1 MIFSSKATPQRRSA
15 GAGALAKVLGAL
27 CLGLLASCGGG
38 TSQVDPFRPQ
48 RLLVFGDDSSTITQ
62 TGRKYNV
69 NGLNALNV
77 VDCSAEPIWVQS
89 IATVYGLAFAE
100 CNPTFIE
107 TKAVMRAVVG
117 ARVADVTAQVEAQVA
132 AGGFRDKDLA
142 TVLAGANDILDL
154 YAQYP
159 GRSAGSL
166 VDEARARGERLAN
179 VVNRLVALGVK
190 VVVSDLP
197 DLGLSPYAVAQR
209 ALDPTGVDR
218 AAVISNLV
226 TAFNEQLGVKV
237 VLDGRFVGLVQAQ
250 LRFQAIGRSPA
261 SFGLV
266 NITDHLCLVAL
277 PNCTTNTLVAGAS
290 SAQYLWADDTRLST
304 AGHAQLASLAID
316 RAQRNPF

>member
-15 GAGALAKVLGAL
+15 VTGAVAKVLGAL
-27 CLGLLASCGGG
+27 CLGLLVSCGGG
-38 TSQVDPFRPQ
+38 TSQVQPFKPG
-48 RLLVFGDDSSTITQ
+48 RLLVFGDDSSTITI
-62 TGRKYNV
+62 TGRKYDV
-69 NGLNALNV
+69 NGLNASSV
-77 VDCSAEPIWVQS
+77 FDCSLEPIWVQS
-89 IATVYGLAFAE
+89 MATVYGFAFAE

-107 TKAVMRAVVG
+107 TKAIMRAVVG

-142 TVLAGANDILDL
+142 TVLAGVNDILDL

-159 GRSAGSL
+159 GRSVESL
-166 VDEARARGERLAN
+166 VAEARARGEQLAH
-179 VVNRLVALGVK
+179 VVNRLVGLGVK

-197 DLGLSPYAVAQR
+197 DMGLSPYALAQR

-218 AAVISNLV
+218 AAVISRLV
-226 TAFNEQLGVKV
+226 TGFNEQLGVKV

-261 SFGLV
+261 SFGLT

-277 PNCTTNTLVAGAS
+277 PNCTTNTIVAGATTT
-290 SAQYLWADDTRLST
+290 QYLWADDTRLST